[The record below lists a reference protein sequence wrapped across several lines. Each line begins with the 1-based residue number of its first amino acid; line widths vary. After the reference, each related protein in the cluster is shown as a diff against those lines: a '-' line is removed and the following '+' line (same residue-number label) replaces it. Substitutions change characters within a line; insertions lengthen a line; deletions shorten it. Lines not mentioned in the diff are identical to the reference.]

1 MRERGRMGERRT
13 ERQHVRV
20 IAIIWEIEEWGGWRE
35 KNRETA
41 CESDSYY
48 MEDRGMGRV
57 EGEAQRDSM

>member
-1 MRERGRMGERRT
+1 MT

-35 KNRETA
+35 KDRETA

-48 MEDRGMGRV
+48 MGDRGMRGWREKGV
-57 EGEAQRDSM
+57 LVRGKKKEK